1 MARRVTWNYII
12 DVIFGLLM
20 LCQGVVGFILWFAVP
35 SGYRYRGGLGGD
47 DVRTFL
53 LTRQEWLDIHRWVAV
68 ALVVVFAIHIFI
80 HWQWLV
86 SMTKSYF
93 RQR

>member
-1 MARRVTWNYII
+1 MRRTTQNYII
-12 DVIFGLLM
+12 NMVFGVLM
-20 LCQGVVGFILWFAVP
+20 LCQGITGLILWLLVP
-35 SGYRYRGGLGGD
+35 GGYRYRGGVGGD
-47 DVRTFL
+47 GDGAFL
-53 LTRQEWLDIHRWVAV
+53 LTRSEWRDVHTWLAV
-68 ALVVVFAIHIFI
+68 ALAVTFIIHIAI